1 MNWYGCIKVSYY
13 DDDLVKIIYMGF
25 SPLYFDCLAH
35 IFDNEYDCIQIAS
48 VINII
53 KSSLHC

>member
-1 MNWYGCIKVSYY
+1 MWCIKVSYY

-25 SPLYFDCLAH
+25 SPLYLDCLAH
-35 IFDNEYDCIQIAS
+35 IFDDEYDCIQIAS
-48 VINII
+48 VIKAI